1 MLMNFDEPDSNTTC
15 TRRGRSNTPL
25 QALNL
30 LNDPV
35 FFEAAQAL
43 ATRVLEE
50 APGGVTQRLDYAF
63 QLVLARPPTEGER
76 QRLAGYFEQQKQLL
90 AKDPK
95 AAENVQPFHP
105 QGVDP
110 LDAAAW
116 VGVSR
121 VLLNLDEFITRE

>member
-1 MLMNFDEPDSNTTC
+1 M
-15 TRRGRSNTPL
+15 
-25 QALNL
+25 
-30 LNDPV
+30 NDPV

-50 APGGVTQRLDYAF
+50 MLPVDLPERLDYAF
-63 QLVLARPPTEGER
+63 QLVLARRPSERER
-76 QRLAGYFEQQKQLL
+76 QRLIEYYEQQKQLL

-95 AAENVQPFHP
+95 APESMQPFHP
-105 QGVDP
+105 QGVAP

-121 VLLNLDEFITRE
+121 VLLNLDEFVTRE